1 MCITITKQ
9 LLFSIMKLCQIL
21 LVLITITACGSK
33 EIEFDKL
40 KWSKKIDGFYQY
52 REEMIEDLMSNHLH
66 KRMTYKEVTD
76 LLGNPENYSDL
87 EKNTLAYGIMEN
99 YGWNIDP
106 VESKTLMIKL
116 TKDSLVSSF
125 ELIHWKN

>member
-1 MCITITKQ
+1 
-9 LLFSIMKLCQIL
+9 MKLCQIL